1 MVFRKN
7 NIMNRT
13 IWDIN
18 EWEALGTSL
27 SVLFDFLFIYLFTF
41 HSVDWLIFHL
51 AIIFIWFTLH
61 KRITTLEFSTLKLA
75 SI

>member
-27 SVLFDFLFIYLFTF
+27 SVLFDFLFIYLR
-41 HSVDWLIFHL
+41 SIPSIDW
-51 AIIFIWFTLH
+51 
-61 KRITTLEFSTLKLA
+61 FS
-75 SI
+75 I